1 MTYPRNCWYVAAWSH
16 EIEIGKPFAMSV
28 LGDPLVIFRG
38 SSGTVTV
45 LEDRCVHRHAP
56 LSIGRCEGDAL
67 RCMYHGLLF
76 NADGAVIEIPGQ
88 STIPPAAS
96 VKKYPAVER
105 GGWVWVWMGRADRA
119 DERLIP
125 AAIGPDDPDWLL
137 GCGRLDYAA
146 EARLICDNLLDFS
159 HLTYVHANSFGAG
172 DTFAMELPKVTPL
185 ERGVRFDR
193 WLTSNPGPVG
203 RRTGELVDGWMRYD
217 FLMPGVLLMWSGV
230 YPVGSAKRFGMGE
243 PDHAAAMAGV
253 STTSQAVTPMT
264 AKTARY
270 FFSTGP
276 HRDHGD
282 TALRDIMVD
291 VANRAF
297 AEDKTMIEAQQRI
310 IDTDPARP
318 IMPTAADKGV
328 TLFNRMMAKLAE
340 QD

>member
-16 EIEIGKPFAMSV
+16 EIEDGKPYGMSI
-28 LGDPLVIFRG
+28 LGDPIVIFRG
-38 SSGTVTV
+38 TSGAIAV

-56 LSIGRCEGDAL
+56 LSIGRCEGDSI

-76 NADGAVIEIPGQ
+76 NAAGAVTEIPGQ
-88 STIPPAAS
+88 STIPPIAK
-96 VKKYPAVER
+96 VRKYPAVER
-105 GGWVWVWMGRADRA
+105 NGWIWVWMGDAGRA
-119 DERLIP
+119 DEGQIP
-125 AAIGPDDPDWLL
+125 ASIGLNDPDWLL
-137 GCGRLDYAA
+137 GCGRLDYEA

-172 DTFAMELPKVTPL
+172 DTFAQELPKVTPL

-193 WLTSNPGPVG
+193 WLTDNPGPVG

-217 FLMPGVLLMWSGV
+217 FLVPGILVMWSGV
-230 YPVGSAKRFGMGE
+230 YTTGSAERYGMGE
-243 PDHAAAMAGV
+243 PDHAAAIGAV

-264 AKTARY
+264 DKTSRY

-276 HRDHGD
+276 HRNHGD
-282 TALRDIMVD
+282 EALRDIMVE

-297 AEDKTMIEAQQRI
+297 AEDKVMIEAQQRI
-310 IDTDPARP
+310 IDTDPGRA
-318 IMPTAADKGV
+318 IMPTAADRGV
-328 TLFNRMMAKLAE
+328 TLFNRMMSKLAE